1 MDEGSIGFLHFI
13 FIEATLAFVVFQDHP
28 RSACAGNGDGQAN
41 QKNDRGPSP
50 RSSEQISNFQENVM
64 ADQKA
69 PQMQATL
76 GLTGLTSNAMALIA
90 PGAFLWLT
98 FFIQA
103 TTGVAGQPSTAP
115 AMWMGI
121 FAALLLCLATA
132 VAYAEISKLY
142 PGTGSSYY
150 YAEQALLSKDKAF
163 KYARVAKFIV
173 GWGSHLYYWVYP
185 GVMVATT
192 GIFVGYVVGFLYP
205 TFISGSNPGPVF
217 MALVA
222 IVFSFFVAWIAQKGA
237 GASTAVNLAINVVQ
251 ISALVVFSVLA
262 LGYRANHPA
271 GAPAFNYDGQ
281 SLATYT
287 YQFATNPKD
296 GSIIRDASGVPMPQL
311 DKAGKPVPFT
321 IDYPAADSSGNMLTH
336 TSAASVVG
344 VHNLNWVFIQAT
356 VAILILVGF
365 ESVTAMGG
373 EAKNPTKHIPIA
385 VIASLLIQGLI
396 CYLFEYFA
404 ANYFLNSGYT
414 MQSAAGSA
422 APIGDMMIIVGDALL
437 GQGHGK
443 YFMLAEA
450 VTVFLAL
457 IGTTLSCM
465 NTGARV
471 TYAMGKDDEAP
482 EHFGMLHAESLS
494 PRRAI
499 WTLAVISAVIGTI
512 AVSLVFADASAP
524 TDATIAA
531 LPHGILSSFGYTSH
545 DKLAALPNSLLTITL
560 TSNFGTFILYALS
573 CFLCIVAYHKR
584 PDHNFLLH
592 TLIPGFGL
600 LANLTCMGFYLA
612 GPFFNLGT
620 KMEPLSALGISGLWG
635 LYGAI
640 YFLRSSKAKGKSV
653 LLESKDALS

>member
-1 MDEGSIGFLHFI
+1 
-13 FIEATLAFVVFQDHP
+13 
-28 RSACAGNGDGQAN
+28 
-41 QKNDRGPSP
+41 
-50 RSSEQISNFQENVM
+50 M
-64 ADQKA
+64 ADQNA

-98 FFIQA
+98 FVIQA
-103 TTGVAGQPSTAP
+103 GTGVAGQPSTAP
-115 AMWMGI
+115 AMWIGI

-150 YAEQALLSKDKAF
+150 YAEQAMLSKDKAF
-163 KYARVAKFIV
+163 KYARISKFIV

-185 GVMVATT
+185 GVMVAVT
-192 GIFVGYVVGFLYP
+192 GIFCGYVVGFLFP
-205 TFISGSNPGPVF
+205 NFMSGSNPGPLF

-222 IVFSFFVAWIAQKGA
+222 VVFSFFVAWIAAKGA
-237 GASTAVNLAINVVQ
+237 GASTAVNIAINVIQ
-251 ISALVVFSVLA
+251 ISALIVFSVLA
-262 LGYRANHPA
+262 LGYRANHPD
-271 GAPAFNYDGQ
+271 GAPGFQYDSQ
-281 SLATYT
+281 TLATYT
-287 YQFATNPKD
+287 YQFATAKD
-296 GSIIRDASGVPMPQL
+296 GTTMRDASGNPLPLL
-311 DKAGKPVPFT
+311 DSAGKPVPFV
-321 IDYPAADSSGNMLTH
+321 INYPTTDSTGNFLTH
-336 TSAASVVG
+336 PNAASVVG
-344 VHNLNWVFIQAT
+344 VHKISYMFIQAT

-365 ESVTAMGG
+365 ESVTSMGG

-385 VIASLLIQGLI
+385 VIASLLIQGLF
-396 CYLFEYFA
+396 CYLFEYFC

-414 MQSAAGSA
+414 MQSAVSSA
-422 APIGDMMIIVGDALL
+422 APIGDMMIIVGDQLL

-450 VTVFLAL
+450 FTVFLAL
-457 IGTTLSCM
+457 IGTTLACM

-494 PRRAI
+494 PRKAI
-499 WTLAVISAVIGTI
+499 WTLAWISAVIGVV
-512 AVSLVFADASAP
+512 AVSLVFGDASAP
-524 TDATIAA
+524 SDATIAA
-531 LPHGILSSFGYTSH
+531 LPHGIFSSFGYLPH
-545 DKLAALPNSLLTITL
+545 DTLAKLPNSLLAITL

-573 CFLCIVAYHKR
+573 CFLCIVAYNKR
-584 PDHNFLLH
+584 PDHSFLRH

-600 LANLTCMGFYLA
+600 LANLVCMAFYVA

-620 KMEPLSALGISGLWG
+620 KMEPLTALGIAGIWG
-635 LYGAI
+635 IYGAI

-653 LLESKDALS
+653 LLSSKQQAT

>member
-1 MDEGSIGFLHFI
+1 
-13 FIEATLAFVVFQDHP
+13 
-28 RSACAGNGDGQAN
+28 
-41 QKNDRGPSP
+41 
-50 RSSEQISNFQENVM
+50 M
-64 ADQKA
+64 ADSKA

-150 YAEQALLSKDKAF
+150 YAEQAMLSKDASF
-163 KYARVAKFIV
+163 KYARIAKFIV

-192 GIFVGYVVGFLYP
+192 GIFVGYVVGFLFP
-205 TFISGSNPGPVF
+205 SFLSGSNPGPLF
-217 MALVA
+217 MALIAV
-222 IVFSFFVAWIAQKGA
+222 VFSFFVAWIASKGA
-237 GASTAVNLAINVVQ
+237 GASTAVNLAINVIQ
-251 ISALVVFSVLA
+251 ISALVLFSVLA

-271 GAPAFNYDGQ
+271 GSSGPTTFQYDAQ
-281 SLATYT
+281 SLSTYT

-296 GSIIRDASGVPMPQL
+296 GTTLRDASGVPMPLL
-311 DKAGKPVPFT
+311 DKTGKPTPFVM
-321 IDYPAADSSGNMLTH
+321 DYPTTDATGNFLTH
-336 TSAASVVG
+336 PNAASVVG
-344 VHNLNWVFIQAT
+344 IHKFSYVFIQAT

-385 VIASLLIQGLI
+385 VIASLLIQGVL

-404 ANYFLNSGYT
+404 ANYFLNSGYS
-414 MQSAAGSA
+414 MQSATGSA

-437 GQGHGK
+437 GPGNGK
-443 YFMLAEA
+443 WFMLAEA
-450 VTVFLAL
+450 FTVFLAL

-482 EHFGMLHAESLS
+482 EHFGMLHDKSLS

-499 WTLAVISAVIGTI
+499 WTLAVISAVVGVV

-531 LPHGILSSFGYTSH
+531 LPHGIFSTFGYLPH
-545 DKLAALPNSLLTITL
+545 DTLAKLPNSLLTITL

-584 PDHNFLLH
+584 PDHNLLMH

-600 LANLTCMGFYLA
+600 LANLTCMAFYLI

-620 KMEPLSALGISGLWG
+620 KMEPLSALGISALWG
-635 LYGAI
+635 LYGAY
-640 YFLRSSKAKGKSV
+640 YFVKTSKKKGKAMLMEKATV
-653 LLESKDALS
+653 TQ

>member
-1 MDEGSIGFLHFI
+1 
-13 FIEATLAFVVFQDHP
+13 
-28 RSACAGNGDGQAN
+28 
-41 QKNDRGPSP
+41 
-50 RSSEQISNFQENVM
+50 M

-163 KYARVAKFIV
+163 KYARIAKFIV

-192 GIFVGYVVGFLYP
+192 GIFVGYVVGFFYP
-205 TFISGSNPGPVF
+205 NFISGANPGPVF
-217 MALVA
+217 MGLVA

-251 ISALVVFSVLA
+251 ISALIVFSVLA
-262 LGYRANHPA
+262 LGYRMNHPA
-271 GAPAFNYDGQ
+271 GSPAFNYDNQ

-296 GSIIRDASGVPMPQL
+296 GSIVRDASGVPQPQL

-321 IDYPAADSSGNMLTH
+321 VDYPATDSTGNMLTH
-336 TSAASVVG
+336 PNAASVVSP
-344 VHNLNWVFIQAT
+344 HRFSWVFIQAT

-373 EAKNPTKHIPIA
+373 EAKNPTRHIPIA
-385 VIASLLIQGLI
+385 VIASLLIQGLV
-396 CYLFEYFA
+396 CYLIEYFA

-414 MQSAAGSA
+414 MQNAAGSA
-422 APIGDMMIIVGDALL
+422 APIGDMMIIVGDGLL
-437 GQGHGK
+437 GQGNGK
-443 YFMLAEA
+443 YFMLVEA
-450 VTVFLAL
+450 FTVFLAL

-482 EHFGMLHAESLS
+482 EHFGILHAESLT

-499 WTLAVISAVIGTI
+499 WTLAVISAVLGCV

-531 LPHGILSSFGYTSH
+531 LPHGIFSSFGYSTH

-573 CFLCIVAYHKR
+573 CFLCIVAFNKR
-584 PDHNFLLH
+584 PDHNLVRH

-600 LANLTCMGFYLA
+600 LANLICMAFYVI

-620 KMEPLSALGISGLWG
+620 KMEPLTALGISLVWG
-635 LYGAI
+635 LYGAV
-640 YFLRSSKAKGKSV
+640 YFLRSSKSKGKAV
-653 LLESKDALS
+653 LLESKSAVMTQQ

>member
-1 MDEGSIGFLHFI
+1 
-13 FIEATLAFVVFQDHP
+13 
-28 RSACAGNGDGQAN
+28 
-41 QKNDRGPSP
+41 
-50 RSSEQISNFQENVM
+50 M
-64 ADQKA
+64 AESKA

-98 FFIQA
+98 FAIQA
-103 TTGVAGQPSTAP
+103 NTGVAGQPSTAP
-115 AMWMGI
+115 AMWWGI
-121 FAALLLCLATA
+121 IAALLLCLATA

-163 KYARVAKFIV
+163 KYARLAKFIV

-192 GIFVGYVVGFLYP
+192 GIFCGYIVGFLWP
-205 TFISGSNPGPVF
+205 NVMSGSNPGPVF

-222 IVFSFFVAWIAQKGA
+222 VAFSFFVAWIAAKGA
-237 GASTAVNLAINVVQ
+237 GASTAVNMAINVIQ
-251 ISALVVFSVLA
+251 ISALIVFAALA
-262 LGYRANHPA
+262 IQYRAGHPS
-271 GAPAFNYDGQ
+271 GSGGFQYDSQ
-281 SLATYT
+281 TLSTYT
-287 YQFATNPKD
+287 FQFQTAKD
-296 GSIIRDASGVPMPQL
+296 GSTVRDASGNPMPLL
-311 DKAGKPVPFT
+311 DSAGKPVPYVIT
-321 IDYPAADSSGNMLTH
+321 YPETDSAGAFLTH
-336 TSAASVVG
+336 TTAGSVVAP
-344 VHNLNWVFIQAT
+344 HKISFVFIQAT

-365 ESVTAMGG
+365 ESVTSMGG

-385 VIASLLIQGLI
+385 VISSLLIQGLL
-396 CYLFEYFA
+396 CYLIEYFA
-404 ANYFLNSGYT
+404 ANYFLNSGYPMT
-414 MQSAAGSA
+414 SASGSA

-450 VTVFLAL
+450 VTVFFAL

-482 EHFGMLHAESLS
+482 EHFGLLHAKSLS

-499 WTLAVISAVIGTI
+499 WTLAVISAVVGVI
-512 AVSLVFADASAP
+512 AVSLVFADAAAP
-524 TDATIAA
+524 SDATIAA
-531 LPHGILSSFGYTSH
+531 LPHGLFSSVGYMSH

-573 CFLCIVAYHKR
+573 CFLCIVAFHKR
-584 PDHNFLLH
+584 PDYSFIKHM
-592 TLIPGFGL
+592 LIPGFGL
-600 LANLTCMGFYLA
+600 IANLVCMAFYLI
-612 GPFFNLGT
+612 GPFGGLGT
-620 KMEPLSALGISGLWG
+620 KMEPLCALGISAAWG
-635 LYGAI
+635 FYGAI
-640 YFLRSSKAKGKSV
+640 YFLRTSKRKGKAI
-653 LLESKDALS
+653 LLEAR

>member
-1 MDEGSIGFLHFI
+1 
-13 FIEATLAFVVFQDHP
+13 
-28 RSACAGNGDGQAN
+28 
-41 QKNDRGPSP
+41 
-50 RSSEQISNFQENVM
+50 M

-103 TTGVAGQPSTAP
+103 TTGTTAP
-115 AMWMGI
+115 AMWLGI
-121 FAALLLCLATA
+121 FGALLLCLATA

-150 YAEQALLSKDKAF
+150 YAEQAMLSKDAAF

-192 GIFVGYVVGFLYP
+192 GIFIGYVVGFLYP
-205 TFISGSNPGPVF
+205 NFISGGNPGWLF
-217 MALVA
+217 MAAVA
-222 IVFSFFVAWIAQKGA
+222 VVFSFFVGWIASKGA
-237 GASTAVNLAINVVQ
+237 GASTAVNLAINIIQ
-251 ISALVVFSVLA
+251 ISALLIFSVLA
-262 LGYRANHPA
+262 LGYRASHPA
-271 GAPAFNYDGQ
+271 GATGFQYDGQ
-281 SLATYT
+281 TQATYT
-287 YQFATNPKD
+287 YQFASKPD
-296 GSIIRDASGVPMPQL
+296 GSTIRDASGTPLPLL
-311 DKAGKPVPFT
+311 DAAGKQVPYQIT
-321 IDYPAADSSGNMLTH
+321 YPEKDANGAFLTH
-336 TSAASVVG
+336 TTAASVISP
-344 VHNLNWVFIQAT
+344 HKFSFLFIQAT

-365 ESVTAMGG
+365 ESVTSMGG

-385 VIASLLIQGLI
+385 VLASLLIQGLV
-396 CYLFEYFA
+396 CYLIEYFA

-422 APIGDMMIIVGDALL
+422 APVGDMMIIVGDALL

-443 YFMLAEA
+443 WFMLAEA
-450 VTVFLAL
+450 FTVFLAL

-482 EHFGMLHAESLS
+482 QHFGVLHAGSLS

-499 WTLAVISAVIGTI
+499 WTLAVISAVIGVVAT
-512 AVSLVFADASAP
+512 SLVFADAGAP
-524 TDATIAA
+524 TDAAIAA
-531 LPHGILSSFGYTSH
+531 LPHGIFSSFGFTTH
-545 DKLAALPNSLLTITL
+545 DQMAALPNSLLTITL

-573 CFLCIVAYHKR
+573 CFLCIVAFWKR
-584 PDHNFLLH
+584 PDFNVVLH
-592 TLIPGFGL
+592 LLIPGFGL
-600 LANLTCMGFYLA
+600 LANLVLMAFYVISPVF
-612 GPFFNLGT
+612 GLGT
-620 KMEPLSALGISGLWG
+620 FKEPLLALGISAIWG
-635 LYGAI
+635 IYGAI
-640 YFLRSSKAKGKSV
+640 YFLRTSKAKGKPV
-653 LLESKDALS
+653 LLESRNDI

>member
-1 MDEGSIGFLHFI
+1 MF
-13 FIEATLAFVVFQDHP
+13 
-28 RSACAGNGDGQAN
+28 
-41 QKNDRGPSP
+41 
-50 RSSEQISNFQENVM
+50 M

-132 VAYAEISKLY
+132 VSYAEISKLY

-163 KYARVAKFIV
+163 KYARIAKFVV

-205 TFISGSNPGPVF
+205 NFISGSNPGPVF

-222 IVFSFFVAWIAQKGA
+222 IAFSFFVAWIAQKGA
-237 GASTAVNLAINVVQ
+237 GASTAVNIAINIVQ
-251 ISALVVFSVLA
+251 ISALIVFSVLA
-262 LGYRANHPA
+262 LGYRVNHPS
-271 GAPAFNYDGQ
+271 GTPGFQYDGQ
-281 SLATYT
+281 TLATYT

-296 GSIIRDASGVPMPQL
+296 GSIIRDASGVPQPLL
-311 DKAGKPVPFT
+311 DSAGKPAPFT
-321 IDYPAADSSGNMLTH
+321 ITYPDKDSSGNILTH
-336 TSAASVVG
+336 PTAKSVVSI
-344 VHNLNWVFIQAT
+344 HNFNWVFIQAT

-385 VIASLLIQGLI
+385 VISSLLIQGLI
-396 CYLFEYFA
+396 CYLIEYFA

-482 EHFGMLHAESLS
+482 QHFGLLHAQSLT

-499 WTLAVISAVIGTI
+499 WTLAIISAVLGTI
-512 AVSLVFADASAP
+512 AVSFVFADASAP

-531 LPHGILSSFGYTSH
+531 LPHGVLSSFGYSTH
-545 DKLAALPNSLLTITL
+545 DKLAAMPNSLLTITL

-573 CFLCIVAYHKR
+573 CFLCIVAFNKR
-584 PDHNFLLH
+584 PDHNFVRH

-600 LANLTCMGFYLA
+600 MANLICMAFYVI

-620 KMEPLSALGISGLWG
+620 KMEPLTALGISAVWG
-635 LYGAI
+635 LYGAV
-640 YFLRSSKAKGKSV
+640 YFLRASKAKGKAV
-653 LLESKDALS
+653 LISAKATAKM

>member
-1 MDEGSIGFLHFI
+1 
-13 FIEATLAFVVFQDHP
+13 
-28 RSACAGNGDGQAN
+28 
-41 QKNDRGPSP
+41 
-50 RSSEQISNFQENVM
+50 M
-64 ADQKA
+64 AEQKA

-115 AMWMGI
+115 SMWIGI

-132 VAYAEISKLY
+132 VSYAEISKLY

-150 YAEQALLSKDKAF
+150 YAEQAMLSKDAGF
-163 KYARVAKFIV
+163 KYARISKFIV

-185 GVMVATT
+185 GVMVAVT

-205 TFISGSNPGPVF
+205 NFLSGSNPGPVF
-217 MALVA
+217 MGAVA
-222 IVFSFFVAWIAQKGA
+222 VVFSFFVAWIASKGA
-237 GASTAVNLAINVVQ
+237 GASTAVNIAINIIQ
-251 ISALVVFSVLA
+251 ISALIVFSVLA

-271 GAPAFNYDGQ
+271 GAPAFQYDGQ
-281 SLATYT
+281 SMATYT

-296 GSIIRDASGVPMPQL
+296 SSIMRDSSGNPLPLL
-311 DKAGKPVPFT
+311 DKSGKPVPFT
-321 IDYPAADSSGNMLTH
+321 IDYPTTDSSGNFLTH
-336 TSAASVVG
+336 PNAASVIG
-344 VHNLNWVFIQAT
+344 VHKFSFMFIQAT

-365 ESVTAMGG
+365 ESVTSMGG

-385 VIASLLIQGLI
+385 VIASLLIQGLF
-396 CYLFEYFA
+396 CYLFEYFC

-414 MQSAAGSA
+414 MQSAAASA
-422 APIGDMMIIVGDALL
+422 APIGDMMIIVGDQLL
-437 GQGHGK
+437 GQGHGR
-443 YFMLAEA
+443 YFMLIEA
-450 VTVFLAL
+450 FTVFLAL

-471 TYAMGKDDEAP
+471 TYAMGKDEEVP

-499 WTLAVISAVIGTI
+499 WTLAVISAVIGVV
-512 AVSLVFADASAP
+512 AVSLAFGDAGAP
-524 TDATIAA
+524 TDASIAA
-531 LPHGILSSFGYTSH
+531 LPHNIFSSFGYTTH
-545 DKLAALPNSLLTITL
+545 DKMAAMPNSLLAMTL

-573 CFLCIVAYHKR
+573 CFLCIVAYTGRSDFSMVKHW
-584 PDHNFLLH
+584 
-592 TLIPGFGL
+592 LIPGFGL
-600 LANLTCMGFYLA
+600 IANLICMAFYVA

-620 KMEPLSALGISGLWG
+620 KMEPLTALGISGVWG
-635 LYGAI
+635 LYGAV
-640 YFLRSSKAKGKSV
+640 YFIRSSKAKGKPA
-653 LLESKDALS
+653 LLTAKS

>member
-1 MDEGSIGFLHFI
+1 
-13 FIEATLAFVVFQDHP
+13 
-28 RSACAGNGDGQAN
+28 
-41 QKNDRGPSP
+41 
-50 RSSEQISNFQENVM
+50 M

-90 PGAFLWLT
+90 PGAFLSLT

-115 AMWMGI
+115 AMWLGI
-121 FAALLLCLATA
+121 FGALLLCLATA

-163 KYARVAKFIV
+163 KYARIAKFVV

-192 GIFVGYVVGFLYP
+192 GIFIGYVVGFLYP
-205 TFISGSNPGPVF
+205 NFISGSNPGPVF

-222 IVFSFFVAWIAQKGA
+222 IIFSFFVAWIAQKGA
-237 GASTAVNLAINVVQ
+237 GASTAVNLAINIVQ
-251 ISALVVFSVLA
+251 ISALIVFSVLA
-262 LGYRANHPA
+262 LGYRMNHPTGSA
-271 GAPAFNYDGQ
+271 AFNYDGQ

-287 YQFATNPKD
+287 YQFQSNPKD
-296 GSIIRDASGVPMPQL
+296 GSIVRDASGIPLPLL

-321 IDYPAADSSGNMLTH
+321 IDYPTTDASGNFLTH
-336 TSAASVVG
+336 PNAASVVAP
-344 VHNLNWVFIQAT
+344 HKFSYMFIQAT

-385 VIASLLIQGLI
+385 VIASLLIQGLV
-396 CYLFEYFA
+396 CYLIEYFA

-482 EHFGMLHAESLS
+482 EHFGILHAESLT

-499 WTLAVISAVIGTI
+499 WTLALISAVIGTV

-531 LPHGILSSFGYTSH
+531 LPHGILSSFGYTTH

-573 CFLCIVAYHKR
+573 CLLCIVAYHKR
-584 PDHNFLLH
+584 PDHNFLVH

-600 LANLTCMGFYLA
+600 LANLVCMGFYLA

-620 KMEPLSALGISGLWG
+620 KMEPLTALGISGVWG

-640 YFLRSSKAKGKSV
+640 YFLRASKSKGKAV
-653 LLESKDALS
+653 LLESKKVLS

>member
-1 MDEGSIGFLHFI
+1 M
-13 FIEATLAFVVFQDHP
+13 A
-28 RSACAGNGDGQAN
+28 
-41 QKNDRGPSP
+41 
-50 RSSEQISNFQENVM
+50 EQNP
-64 ADQKA
+64 
-69 PQMQATL
+69 PQMKSTL

-115 AMWMGI
+115 AMWWGI
-121 FAALLLCLATA
+121 VLALLLCLATA

-150 YAEQALLSKDKAF
+150 YAEQALLSTDKAF

-185 GVMVATT
+185 GLMVATT
-192 GIFVGYVVGFLYP
+192 GIFVGYVVGFLFP
-205 TFISGSNPGPVF
+205 SFMSGGNPGPVF

-222 IVFSFFVAWIAQKGA
+222 IVFSFFVAWIAQKGV

-251 ISALVVFSVLA
+251 ISALLVFSVLA
-262 LGYRANHPA
+262 IGYRTSHPA
-271 GAPAFNYDGQ
+271 GTTGPTAYQYDGQ
-281 SLATYT
+281 TLATYA
-287 YQFATNPKD
+287 YQFKTDPKD
-296 GSIIRDASGVPMPQL
+296 GSVVRDASGTPLPLLDSAGNAVPY
-311 DKAGKPVPFT
+311 VIT
-321 IDYPAADSSGNMLTH
+321 YPEKDSSGNILTH
-336 TSAASVVG
+336 ATAASVVSP
-344 VHNLNWVFIQAT
+344 HNFSWVFIQAT

-365 ESVTAMGG
+365 ESVTSMGG

-385 VIASLLIQGLI
+385 VIASLLIQGLL
-396 CYLFEYFA
+396 CYLIEYFA

-414 MQSAAGSA
+414 MQSATGSA

-437 GQGHGK
+437 GHGNGRW
-443 YFMLAEA
+443 FMLGEA

-482 EHFGMLHAESLS
+482 EHFGILHAKTLS
-494 PRRAI
+494 PRSAI
-499 WTLAVISAVIGTI
+499 WTLAIISAIIGVI

-531 LPHGILSSFGYTSH
+531 LPHGILSSFGYTNH
-545 DKLAALPNSLLTITL
+545 DQLAALPNSLGVVTL

-573 CFLCIVAYHKR
+573 CFLCIVAFHKR
-584 PDHNFLLH
+584 PDYNVVLH
-592 TLIPGFGL
+592 LLIPGFGL
-600 LANLTCMGFYLA
+600 LANLTCMAFYLV
-612 GPFFNLGT
+612 GPVFNLGT
-620 KMEPLSALGISGLWG
+620 FKEPLFALGIAAIWG
-635 LYGAI
+635 IYGAI
-640 YFLRSSKAKGKSV
+640 YFLRSSQAKGKAILV
-653 LLESKDALS
+653 QTK

>member
-1 MDEGSIGFLHFI
+1 
-13 FIEATLAFVVFQDHP
+13 
-28 RSACAGNGDGQAN
+28 
-41 QKNDRGPSP
+41 
-50 RSSEQISNFQENVM
+50 M
-64 ADQKA
+64 AEQKA

-98 FFIQA
+98 FYIQA
-103 TTGVAGQPSTAP
+103 TTGTPTTAP
-115 AMWMGI
+115 DMWWGI
-121 FAALLLCLATA
+121 LVALLLCLATA
-132 VAYAEISKLY
+132 VSYAEISKLY

-150 YAEQALLSKDKAF
+150 YAEQAMLSKDKAF

-192 GIFVGYVVGFLYP
+192 GIFVGYVVGFLKP
-205 TFISGSNPGPVF
+205 NFISGSNPGPVF

-251 ISALVVFSVLA
+251 ISALLVFSVLA
-262 LGYRANHPA
+262 LGYRVNHPT
-271 GAPAFNYDGQ
+271 GSTGFQYDAQ
-281 SLATYT
+281 SLSTYT

-296 GSIIRDASGVPMPQL
+296 GSVMRDASGTPLPLL
-311 DKAGKPVPFT
+311 DKSGQPVPYVVT
-321 IDYPAADSSGNMLTH
+321 YPDKDASGNFLTH
-336 TSAASVVG
+336 TKGTSIVTPHKFS
-344 VHNLNWVFIQAT
+344 WIFIQAT

-365 ESVTAMGG
+365 ESVTSMGG

-385 VIASLLIQGLI
+385 VIASLLIQGLV
-396 CYLFEYFA
+396 CYLIEYFA

-450 VTVFLAL
+450 LTVFLAL

-482 EHFGMLHAESLS
+482 EHFGILHAQSLT

-499 WTLAVISAVIGTI
+499 WTLAAISAVLGTL
-512 AVSLVFADASAP
+512 AVTLVFADGSAP

-531 LPHGILSSFGYTSH
+531 LPHGLLSSFGYTTH
-545 DKLAALPNSLLTITL
+545 DQLAALPNSLLTITL

-573 CFLCIVAYHKR
+573 CFLCMVAFYKR
-584 PDHNFLLH
+584 PDYSFIRH
-592 TLIPGFGL
+592 TAIPAFGL
-600 LANLTCMGFYLA
+600 IANLVCMAFYVI
-612 GPFFNLGT
+612 GPFMGYGT
-620 KMEPLSALGISGLWG
+620 SKEPLLALAIAAVWGI
-635 LYGAI
+635 YGAV
-640 YFLRSSKAKGKSV
+640 YFLRTSRAKGKAV
-653 LLESKDALS
+653 LLPAR